1 MRESESSKSVKWR
14 QHLTLD
20 LPPTRAG
27 CLWMH
32 ACSVGE
38 VGSVA
43 PLVRALLAQGYA
55 VHLSVVTA
63 TGFAHAKRLLGD
75 MVSVSFLPWDLP
87 FAFSRM
93 IRALQPSLLL
103 LAETEF
109 WPGMLSACKQQGVP
123 VIGINTR
130 ISDRSF
136 PRYRATR
143 MLWKHWLASVSLF
156 LPQSDVDAERLIA
169 MGVAADKVQ
178 VAGNLKYAVHAP
190 DVDSEALRSRAD
202 DSGVRPILLV
212 ASTHGGEDERMLDMY
227 AAWRGACPEMLMVI
241 VPRHPERF
249 EQVAALVAQRGYALA
264 RWSECDAEDSP
275 LRRDIMLVDA
285 MGVLT
290 GLYCIA
296 DAVIIA
302 GSLADI
308 GGHNPLEAAICGR
321 GVVTGP
327 HIQNFR
333 DIMCAMQQAEAAIIC
348 RDDQDMEAAV
358 TRLLNHPD
366 ELRNLNANAFLFIQD
381 RSHVL
386 ERMLEAIAPWLSD
399 MSKHS

>member
-1 MRESESSKSVKWR
+1 MRDQKSSKVVKWR

-20 LPPTRAG
+20 LPPNREG
-27 CLWMH
+27 CLWLH

-43 PLVRALLAQGYA
+43 PLIRALLDAGHA

-63 TGFAHAKRLLGD
+63 TGFAHAGRLLGD
-75 MVSVSFLPWDLP
+75 DITISFLPWDLP
-87 FAFSRM
+87 FAFARM
-93 IRALQPSLLL
+93 IRALQPALLL

-123 VIGINTR
+123 VIGVNTR

-136 PRYRATR
+136 PRYKATR
-143 MLWKHWLASVSLF
+143 TLWKRWLAPVSLF
-156 LPQSDVDAERLIA
+156 LPQSDVDARRLIA
-169 MGVAADKVQ
+169 MGVAAEKIR

-190 DVDSEALRSRAD
+190 DVDSAALRRRLD
-202 DSGVRPILLV
+202 GSGSRPILLI
-212 ASTHGGEDERMLDMY
+212 ASTHGGEDERILDMY
-227 AAWRGACPEMLMVI
+227 AAWRAACPDMLMVI

-249 EQVAALVAQRGYALA
+249 EQVAALIAQRGYALA
-264 RWSECDAEDSP
+264 RWSECEAEGDIS
-275 LRRDIMLVDA
+275 RRDIVLVDA
-285 MGVLT
+285 MGILT
-290 GLYCIA
+290 GLYSVA
-296 DAVIIA
+296 DTVIIA
-302 GSLADI
+302 GSLANI

-333 DIMCAMQQAEAAIIC
+333 EIMRDMQQADAAIVG
-348 RDDQDMEAAV
+348 RDDRDIEAAV
-358 TRLLNHPD
+358 TRLLSHPN
-366 ELRNLNANAFLFIQD
+366 ELKALNAHASLFIQD

-386 ERMLEAIAPWLSD
+386 ERILDAVQPWLPASD
-399 MSKHS
+399 GKP